1 MTPPIRRRK
10 KELADATAALS
21 KTYANA
27 KAEAAQAKSDVGATD
42 WNVDGT
48 NDVGKVDSV
57 GSVGKIDSDVN
68 IADEDLKFLRDVA
81 EMRYVQNFVTLTP
94 TVAVEAQI
102 SERSTS
108 TKSSNESK
116 ASWKTNSQRRRKE
129 YITNEQL
136 PNDTD
141 RRWTGNQHSRPSGE
155 TERVFAWEKNER
167 VTVLDLGEVLLLR
180 KKGLRILS
188 WESFFPADSAPYTTG
203 QVRDPI
209 SIIQAIQKARDS
221 KTPVRFLITGTDL
234 DCNIRMGIESFEY
247 EERSG
252 ELGDLYYTIKL
263 YEWKDTS
270 PKKNCPSGKEEHTGE
285 NPGTGQSRK
294 A

>member
-1 MTPPIRRRK
+1 MSNYRMTLIVGGREINIPVLP
-10 KELADATAALS
+10 
-21 KTYANA
+21 A
-27 KAEAAQAKSDVGATD
+27 KL
-42 WNVDGT
+42 NV
-48 NDVGKVDSV
+48 
-57 GSVGKIDSDVN
+57 
-68 IADEDLKFLRDVA
+68 
-81 EMRYVQNFVTLTP
+81 
-94 TVAVEAQI
+94 
-102 SERSTS
+102 
-108 TKSSNESK
+108 SS
-116 ASWKTNSQRRRKE
+116 
-129 YITNEQL
+129 
-136 PNDTD
+136 P
-141 RRWTGNQHSRPSGE
+141 G
-155 TERVFAWEKNER
+155 KNER

-252 ELGDLYYTIKL
+252 ELGDLYDQTVRM
-263 YEWKDTS
+263 ERHVAEE
-270 PKKNCPSGKEEHTGE
+270 NRPSGKEEHTGE